1 MAQGIY
7 RESTNPKNQI
17 ESPHRHVPPP
27 FRGLLLLRGGRR
39 RRRLVSVSS
48 APVAVGAVHRGPLEE
63 HEIVPAGSGPAVEE
77 AADAAAAAARR
88 GRRAPVLAPLPDGP
102 RERRRGA
109 VAGRGAP
116 EPRAHALHGERSSSL
131 AVTAAAAAG
140 GDRRRG
146 G

>member
-63 HEIVPAGSGPAVEE
+63 HEIVPAGSGPRRGGAPR
-77 AADAAAAAARR
+77 AAAAAAAATGTQSLRHFLT
-88 GRRAPVLAPLPDGP
+88 GPVNVVVVP
-102 RERRRGA
+102 
-109 VAGRGAP
+109 
-116 EPRAHALHGERSSSL
+116 
-131 AVTAAAAAG
+131 
-140 GDRRRG
+140 
-146 G
+146 